1 MPQNKN
7 SYASNTFGTN
17 FGNNNYGSSV
27 YSSYPSPGVSVYS
40 PTSTTD
46 LKPPH
51 EPVNVWG
58 QTPLKVQNYSHSIWD
73 QKLPAPQMN
82 LNAPSYFPSAESNAT
97 STNNASAAAA
107 SEVMNS
113 STSTS
118 LLPRSF
124 LNADDELD
132 FGGSEHLNY
141 RPRSS
146 YTSPSSNQISN
157 STSNTLPAYTH
168 RASCVTVRSDTDL
181 LDRDTS
187 KLKNELALKEQL
199 IKSLTAQ
206 IEAMKTMRKQQ
217 LESMELEKDEGLSPG
232 TLVLPENY
240 KQLFNDTYKTLSKT
254 KNELSQTKDLLEAIV
269 VGVALGGAT
278 GNPTM
283 SGQHDPQELGHKI
296 VTKISM
302 LQTENEQLL
311 RMVSLGNRL
320 GLLAEIG
327 LLRKENEALKMKN

>member
-1 MPQNKN
+1 MLQNKN
-7 SYASNTFGTN
+7 SYASNAFGNN

-40 PTSTTD
+40 PTSTND
-46 LKPPH
+46 LKNANDSGH
-51 EPVNVWG
+51 VWG
-58 QTPLKVQNYSHSIWD
+58 QTPLKLQNYSHSIWD
-73 QKLPAPQMN
+73 QKPPASQMN
-82 LNAPSYFPSAESNAT
+82 LNAPSYFPSADSNAT
-97 STNNASAAAA
+97 STNNTSTAAA
-107 SEVMNS
+107 SDMTHS
-113 STSTS
+113 SISTS

-124 LNADDELD
+124 LNGDDELD
-132 FGGSEHLNY
+132 FGSSEHLNY
-141 RPRSS
+141 RPRTS
-146 YTSPSSNQISN
+146 YTSPSSNQVSN
-157 STSNTLPAYTH
+157 STINTLPAYTH
-168 RASCVTVRSDTDL
+168 RTSCVTVRSDTDL
-181 LDRDTS
+181 MDRDTS

-206 IEAMKTMRKQQ
+206 MEAMKTMRKQQ
-217 LESMELEKDEGLSPG
+217 LDSMELEKDDTLSHG

-240 KQLFNDTYKTLSKT
+240 KQLFNDTYKTLTKT
-254 KNELSQTKDLLEAIV
+254 KNELNQTKDMLEAIV

-278 GNPTM
+278 GSPTA

>member
-1 MPQNKN
+1 MQQNKN
-7 SYASNTFGTN
+7 SYASNTFGNN
-17 FGNNNYGSSV
+17 FGNNNYASSV

-40 PTSTTD
+40 PTSTND
-46 LKPPH
+46 LKNANDSGH
-51 EPVNVWG
+51 VWG
-58 QTPLKVQNYSHSIWD
+58 QNPLKVQNYSHSIWD
-73 QKLPAPQMN
+73 QKLPASQMN
-82 LNAPSYFPSAESNAT
+82 MNAPSYFPSAESNAT
-97 STNNASAAAA
+97 STNNTSAPAA
-107 SEVMNS
+107 SDLMHS

-124 LNADDELD
+124 LNGDDELD
-132 FGGSEHLNY
+132 FGGSEQNY

-146 YTSPSSNQISN
+146 YTSPSSNQVSN
-157 STSNTLPAYTH
+157 STINTLPTYTH
-168 RASCVTVRSDTDL
+168 RTSCVTVRSDTDL
-181 LDRDTS
+181 MERDTS

-206 IEAMKTMRKQQ
+206 IEAMKTLRKQQ
-217 LESMELEKDEGLSPG
+217 LDSMELEKDDTASPG

-240 KQLFNDTYKTLSKT
+240 KQLFNETYKTLTKT
-254 KNELSQTKDLLEAIV
+254 KNELNHTKDMLEAIV

-278 GNPTM
+278 GNPTI